1 MIIHTRNEH
10 QTYKLI
16 SSMQSIICMSNTQPI
31 QSTQGNCIKDIKSNK
46 GTGVMY
52 LKKCIT
58 LTTSTK
64 LQSMGTKKKK
74 VLNRQHKPWYMIIL
88 SNIGLLYLLFFNITT
103 PPLIKLFLPLSSSSP
118 PFCHGIASPHF
129 LLPFFEF
136 DPIEF
141 GEKWASY
148 YNGCCDGVGER
159 QVWTS

>member
-1 MIIHTRNEH
+1 MIIHTWNEH
-10 QTYKLI
+10 PDMQANKLNAKYHLHVQH
-16 SSMQSIICMSNTQPI
+16 STDTT
-31 QSTQGNCIKDIKSNK
+31 TQGNCIKDIKSNK

-88 SNIGLLYLLFFNITT
+88 SNIGLFYLLFFNITT

-141 GEKWASY
+141 GEK
-148 YNGCCDGVGER
+148 
-159 QVWTS
+159 

>member
-1 MIIHTRNEH
+1 MIIHTWNEH
-10 QTYKLI
+10 PDMQANKLNAKYHLHVQH
-16 SSMQSIICMSNTQPI
+16 STDTT
-31 QSTQGNCIKDIKSNK
+31 TQGNCIKDIKSNK

-88 SNIGLLYLLFFNITT
+88 SNIGLFYLLFFNITT

-129 LLPFFEF
+129 LLAS
-136 DPIEF
+136 F
-141 GEKWASY
+141 GFGSVGFREK
-148 YNGCCDGVGER
+148 
-159 QVWTS
+159 